1 MYAQHRTHTSFKS
14 SLPIWRLRGR
24 LGEWHF
30 CIPFQWRCLGS
41 QDGSLGLLHSPT
53 KRDPCVAKQIIID
66 HVFKVFGEEPEAAL
80 ELVRQGS
87 TKEEIL
93 ARTGA
98 TIGVFDASL
107 TIEAGEIF
115 VVMGLS
121 GSGKSTL
128 VRLLNLLIE
137 PTAGHILIDGTDIS
151 QLKDSQL
158 RALRRKDIS
167 MVFQSFA
174 LMPHMTVQDNT
185 ALGLEL
191 AGVNRAERHIAADQA
206 LDQVGLAGWGASYPD
221 ELSGGMQQRVGLA
234 RALASD
240 PSILLM
246 DEAFSA
252 LDPIIRTEMQSEL
265 LRLQQVKRRTIVFI
279 SHDLDEA
286 MRIGDRVA
294 IMKDGHVVQ
303 VGTPEEIL
311 RNPADDY
318 VRSFVRGVDAS
329 AVFKAG
335 DIARK
340 SQVVVAGQPGKGSQ
354 AALKM
359 LEDQDRNYAYVVSP
373 AQLYLGVVSADSLRS
388 ALEGH
393 VGPLD
398 LSQAFL
404 PDVMPIAADE
414 QVNGLYGQ
422 VAQCPYPVPVT
433 NPEGKFLGAIS
444 KTTLLKFLDRDTPS
458 VPAQ

>member
-1 MYAQHRTHTSFKS
+1 
-14 SLPIWRLRGR
+14 
-24 LGEWHF
+24 
-30 CIPFQWRCLGS
+30 
-41 QDGSLGLLHSPT
+41 
-53 KRDPCVAKQIIID
+53 VAKKITID
-66 HVFKVFGEEPEAAL
+66 HVFKIFGDVPLQAL
-80 ELVRQGS
+80 ELVRQGCS
-87 TKEEIL
+87 KQEIL
-93 ARTGA
+93 ERTGNS
-98 TIGVFDASL
+98 IGVFDATF

-137 PTAGHILIDGTDIS
+137 PTAGRILVDGSDIS
-151 QLKDSQL
+151 SLTSGQL

-174 LMPHMTVQDNT
+174 LMPHMNVLDNT

-191 AGVNRAERHIAADQA
+191 AGVNRAERQAQAALA
-206 LDQVGLAGWGASYPD
+206 LEQVGLASWGASYPD

-286 MRIGDRVA
+286 MRIGDRIA
-294 IMKDGHVVQ
+294 IMKDGQVVQ
-303 VGTPEEIL
+303 VGTPDDIL
-311 RNPADDY
+311 RNPANDY
-318 VRSFVRGVDAS
+318 VRSFVRGVDAA

-335 DIARK
+335 DIARERFT
-340 SQVVVAGQPGKGSQ
+340 VVSEHNDRGSR
-354 AALKM
+354 AALKQ
-359 LEDQDRNYAYVVSP
+359 LEDQDRDFAYVVSP
-373 AQLYLGVVSADSLRS
+373 TQRYLGTVSADSLRT
-388 ALEGH
+388 ALHGH
-393 VGPLD
+393 VGPLG
-398 LSQAFL
+398 LQHAFL
-404 PDVMPIAADE
+404 PDVEPIDAEMA
-414 QVNGLYGQ
+414 VAGLFGQ
-422 VAQCPYPVPVT
+422 VAQAPCALPVVGPQ
-433 NPEGKFLGAIS
+433 GHFQGAIS
-444 KTTLLKFLDRDTPS
+444 KTTLLKFLDRDTPP
-458 VPAQ
+458 VPPSAPPDETRAQERSFA

>member
-1 MYAQHRTHTSFKS
+1 
-14 SLPIWRLRGR
+14 
-24 LGEWHF
+24 
-30 CIPFQWRCLGS
+30 
-41 QDGSLGLLHSPT
+41 
-53 KRDPCVAKQIIID
+53 VAKQIIIEK
-66 HVFKVFGEEPEAAL
+66 VFKVFGKQPQAAIDL
-80 ELVRQGS
+80 AYKGVA
-87 TKEEIL
+87 KEDIL
-93 ARTGA
+93 AQTGSSV
-98 TIGVFDASL
+98 GVFDVNL
-107 TIEAGEIF
+107 TVEPGEIF

-128 VRLLNLLIE
+128 VRMLNLLIE
-137 PTAGHILIDGTDIS
+137 PTSGRILVDGVDINKLTDS
-151 QLKDSQL
+151 KL
-158 RALRRKDIS
+158 RDLRRKDIS

-174 LMPHMTVQDNT
+174 LMPHMTVLDNA

-191 AGVNRAERHIAADQA
+191 AGMSRKDRHAQAETA
-206 LDQVGLAGWGASYPD
+206 LEQVGLSAWGASYPD

-265 LRLQQVKRRTIVFI
+265 LRFQTVKRRTIIFI

-294 IMKDGHVVQ
+294 IMKDGKVVQ
-303 VGTPEEIL
+303 VGTPDEIL
-311 RNPADDY
+311 RNPADEY

-340 SQVVVAGQPGKGSQ
+340 SQIIVSENAQKGAR

-359 LEDQDRNYAYVVSP
+359 LEDQDRQYAFVVSP
-373 AQLYLGVVSADSLRS
+373 AQQYMGVVSVDSLRA

-393 VGPLD
+393 VGPLG
-398 LSQAFL
+398 LSLAYL
-404 PDVMPIAADE
+404 PDVAPIALDTV
-414 QVNGLYGQ
+414 VNDLYGQ
-422 VAQCPYPVPVT
+422 VAQCPYPVPVVA
-433 NPEGKFLGAIS
+433 EDGRFHGAIS
-444 KTTLLKFLDRDTPS
+444 KTILLKFLDRDTPA
-458 VPAQ
+458 VPAN